1 MPTLEIVFGS
11 ISRKVDQSQL
21 WLWKCQHQTPAIL
34 LVIFSEVSPLLPLL
48 KKKFWPSCGSA
59 TRVKDFQERSR
70 LLTTQTTRSLVDFT
84 PGRQPIFR
92 WHKSSLKW
100 AICILIATS
109 QVRSYP
115 GNLSVGQ
122 ALQLDYNFTEP
133 RLVTDIQRRAF
144 APIEGADGVADIAM
158 LVR

>member
-1 MPTLEIVFGS
+1 MPTLEIVFGVYRERS
-11 ISRKVDQSQL
+11 ISRNCAL
-21 WLWKCQHQTPAIL
+21 EMPAPDTGYFIGP
-34 LVIFSEVSPLLPLL
+34 VIFSEVSPLLPLL
-48 KKKFWPSCGSA
+48 KKKFFGPVVQCYGCS
-59 TRVKDFQERSR
+59 RKRSR

-115 GNLSVGQ
+115 GNLSVGSSSLAS
-122 ALQLDYNFTEP
+122 ALSRRTRLLATIP
-133 RLVTDIQRRAF
+133 RTAHGDREYPTPGLCPD
-144 APIEGADGVADIAM
+144 
-158 LVR
+158 